1 MLSNAG
7 PLSIAMSGFIIKA
20 QTQGGAYVTKP
31 LRESYEELVAD
42 LADSF
47 NLIPASVTLFSKHN
61 GTQLWV
67 HMGSKG
73 DLDVVLAEAAEY
85 GSHVVNIEVSG
96 VSAVRG
102 LDAAGC
108 LAATAATVSQL
119 TYLWWLMSVASVS
132 LYREVEVASVLILAC
147 SIHLGSLIFVLDD
160 ETANNHPFR
169 QWVRPLLKRSLLLL
183 LGPFSSDVLPLASC
197 GLWGCDAPLRF
208 KTREA
213 IVGGGLWTMVLQDGV
228 MLSVLFALHLSPDE
242 SNQLPL
248 APIPMA
254 CLYATLASLA
264 LNAPRRLAHF
274 LVSSC
279 EAAYHQREELAEE
292 AQIGVFASNKMAA
305 REKLDTPQSRPVLG
319 TCAVAPSPIRGESPA
334 LPQAPSQAPSTA
346 PSKVAV
352 AGAKRVAPS
361 AAKPK
366 PQAGGNRSMM

>member
-1 MLSNAG
+1 
-7 PLSIAMSGFIIKA
+7 
-20 QTQGGAYVTKP
+20 
-31 LRESYEELVAD
+31 
-42 LADSF
+42 
-47 NLIPASVTLFSKHN
+47 
-61 GTQLWV
+61 
-67 HMGSKG
+67 
-73 DLDVVLAEAAEY
+73 
-85 GSHVVNIEVSG
+85 
-96 VSAVRG
+96 
-102 LDAAGC
+102 
-108 LAATAATVSQL
+108 
-119 TYLWWLMSVASVS
+119 
-132 LYREVEVASVLILAC
+132 
-147 SIHLGSLIFVLDD
+147 LGSLIFVLDD

-264 LNAPRRLAHF
+264 LNAPRRLAHY

-279 EAAYHQREELAEE
+279 EAAYRQREELAEE

-319 TCAVAPSPIRGESPA
+319 TCAMPPSSIGGESPA
-334 LPQAPSQAPSTA
+334 VPQALSTA
-346 PSKVAV
+346 PSKAAV
-352 AGAKRVAPS
+352 AGGGAKRAAPS
-361 AAKPK
+361 AAKLK
-366 PQAGGNRSMM
+366 PQAGGNKSMM